1 MSDEAY
7 PLQGMGKDEEFLSF
21 SGNAEDQAC
30 IGHLRGDF
38 ARGTEFWTT
47 WWVHQEELVDQDFK
61 DELDSVVNALRKNG
75 PLKNLS
81 AMQSFCWK
89 HKQAQMSPESG
100 KDYYGFRVDTPK
112 RRYYLRFLPLRG
124 NYNFY
129 IYCYQTDKLERAA
142 ELPPREERMSKQT
155 IKVLVVEPTK
165 PCEVREIL
173 PDLKSLQGVVGG
185 KIEMVSPFTESAAI
199 ICNAEGKNL
208 NLPPNRLL
216 CDCYGDPY
224 DVLCGTFLIVGVG
237 GENFISLTDF
247 QLRSYKEMFDHP
259 HLLAIPLEAPDSP
272 EKPTEQKKK
281 RGKTH
286 ER

>member
-1 MSDEAY
+1 MSAEA
-7 PLQGMGKDEEFLSF
+7 
-21 SGNAEDQAC
+21 
-30 IGHLRGDF
+30 
-38 ARGTEFWTT
+38 
-47 WWVHQEELVDQDFK
+47 
-61 DELDSVVNALRKNG
+61 
-75 PLKNLS
+75 
-81 AMQSFCWK
+81 
-89 HKQAQMSPESG
+89 
-100 KDYYGFRVDTPK
+100 
-112 RRYYLRFLPLRG
+112 
-124 NYNFY
+124 
-129 IYCYQTDKLERAA
+129 
-142 ELPPREERMSKQT
+142 
-155 IKVLVVEPTK
+155 IKVLIVEPMK

-259 HLLAIPLEAPDSP
+259 HLLAIPLEVPDSP

>member
-1 MSDEAY
+1 MRQSKFFNNKFLTGRLTGTPRQTMANEKGRSSRTR
-7 PLQGMGKDEEFLSF
+7 PLSADIEMPALIQVLLVDFYFYGFACGGTHNVDACTQSGGVDAATGDVEHGAAFGRDYAAALGADAVAAGCVAVYAVNGCGYEPHVERSHLAGILFAVFHEYGEDYAAIGHFERTVIEEFGRGCQGCALV
-21 SGNAEDQAC
+21 SG
-30 IGHLRGDF
+30 
-38 ARGTEFWTT
+38 
-47 WWVHQEELVDQDFK
+47 VVD
-61 DELDSVVNALRKNG
+61 
-75 PLKNLS
+75 
-81 AMQSFCWK
+81 
-89 HKQAQMSPESG
+89 
-100 KDYYGFRVDTPK
+100 RVGA
-112 RRYYLRFLPLRG
+112 FG
-124 NYNFY
+124 
-129 IYCYQTDKLERAA
+129 
-142 ELPPREERMSKQT
+142 
-155 IKVLVVEPTK
+155 
-165 PCEVREIL
+165 
-173 PDLKSLQGVVGG
+173 QGVVGG

-259 HLLAIPLEAPDSP
+259 HLLAIPLEVPDSP

>member
-1 MSDEAY
+1 M
-7 PLQGMGKDEEFLSF
+7 LSF
-21 SGNAEDQAC
+21 SGSDEEQAC

-38 ARGTEFWTT
+38 AQGTEFWTT
-47 WWVHQEELVDQDFK
+47 WWDHQEELVDQDFK

-155 IKVLVVEPTK
+155 IKVLVVEPMK

-216 CDCYGDPY
+216 CDCYGNPH
-224 DVLCGTFLIVGVG
+224 DVLCGTFLIAGVG

-247 QLRSYKEMFDHP
+247 QLHSYEEMFDHP
-259 HLLAIPLEAPDSP
+259 HLLAIPLEVPDSP

>member
-1 MSDEAY
+1 MSAEA
-7 PLQGMGKDEEFLSF
+7 
-21 SGNAEDQAC
+21 
-30 IGHLRGDF
+30 
-38 ARGTEFWTT
+38 
-47 WWVHQEELVDQDFK
+47 
-61 DELDSVVNALRKNG
+61 
-75 PLKNLS
+75 
-81 AMQSFCWK
+81 
-89 HKQAQMSPESG
+89 
-100 KDYYGFRVDTPK
+100 
-112 RRYYLRFLPLRG
+112 
-124 NYNFY
+124 
-129 IYCYQTDKLERAA
+129 
-142 ELPPREERMSKQT
+142 
-155 IKVLVVEPTK
+155 IKVLIVEPMK

-216 CDCYGDPY
+216 CDRHGDPH
-224 DVLCGTFLIVGVG
+224 DVLCGTFLIAGVG
-237 GENFISLTDF
+237 GENFVSLTDF

-259 HLLAIPLEAPDSP
+259 HLLAIPLEVPDSP